1 MSKNRLSLK
10 LVFILLWLVL
20 TLSLAVWWMFFSLN
34 ILSEYQLVLPFEA
47 ERIMGM
53 ESMLRWE
60 GFFWMLLLFVGGM
73 ALVYLTIRDDF
84 HRRDLEKFVASFS
97 HDLKTSL
104 ASLRLQSESLKED
117 IPDNSL
123 IDRLLRDTGRLQL
136 QLENSLLLA
145 SSDKSQYYFQEVN
158 LRELLKRV
166 SYDWPNLQV
175 EIQHDLNVNADER
188 ALNSI
193 FKNLLQ
199 NAVVHGQAFN
209 ISVSV
214 KADNPGKLKI
224 SVLDD
229 GVGFNEDS
237 SGLGDIFRRHNSNSG
252 SGVGL
257 YIVRKLIE
265 DMGGKVNFSQGEQDK
280 GFLVTMELEG
290 RLL

>member
-1 MSKNRLSLK
+1 MSKNLLSLK

-34 ILSEYQLVLPFEA
+34 ILDEYQSVLPLEA
-47 ERIMGM
+47 ERILDM
-53 ESMLRWE
+53 ETMLRWE
-60 GFFWMLLLFVGGM
+60 GFFWMFLLFVGAM
-73 ALVYLTIRDDF
+73 ALGYLAIRDDF
-84 HRRDLEKFVASFS
+84 HRRNLEKFVASFS

-104 ASLRLQSESLKED
+104 ASLRLQAESLKED
-117 IPDNSL
+117 IPDNRL

-145 SSDKSQYYFQEVN
+145 STDKSQYYLQEVHFQ
-158 LRELLKRV
+158 ELLKRI
-166 SYDWPNLQV
+166 SYDWPDLQV
-175 EIQHDLNVNADER
+175 DIQQDLIVNADER

-199 NAVVHGQAFN
+199 NAVVHGQASKIN
-209 ISVSV
+209 IAV
-214 KADNPGKLKI
+214 KADNPEKLKI
-224 SVLDD
+224 MVLDN
-229 GVGFNEDS
+229 GSGFSEDS
-237 SGLGDIFRRHNSNSG
+237 SGLGDIFRRHNSTSG

-265 DMGGKVNFSQGEQDK
+265 DMGGKVSFTQDGHDS

>member
-34 ILSEYQLVLPFEA
+34 ILSEYQPILPLEA

-53 ESMLRWE
+53 ETMLRWE

-73 ALVYLTIRDDF
+73 ALVYLAIRDDF
-84 HRRDLEKFVASFS
+84 HRRNLEKFVASFS

-145 SSDKSQYYFQEVN
+145 STDKSQYYLQEVN
-158 LRELLKRV
+158 LRELLKRI

-175 EIQHDLNVNADER
+175 VIQDDLKVNADER

-199 NAVVHGQAFN
+199 NAAIHGQASQ
-209 ISVSV
+209 ISIFAE
-214 KADNPGKLKI
+214 ADVPGKLKI
-224 SVLDD
+224 RVLDD
-229 GVGFNEDS
+229 GVGFSEGS
-237 SGLGDIFRRHNSNSG
+237 GGLGDIFRRHNSTSG

-265 DMGGKVNFSQGEQDK
+265 DMGGKVSFSQRKQDK

-290 RLL
+290 RLQ